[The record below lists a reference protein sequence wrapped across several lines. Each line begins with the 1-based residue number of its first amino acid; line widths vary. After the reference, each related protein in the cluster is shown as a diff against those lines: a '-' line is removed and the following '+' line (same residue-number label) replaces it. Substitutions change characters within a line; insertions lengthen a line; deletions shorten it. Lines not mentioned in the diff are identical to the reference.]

1 MARVAVVGA
10 GPAGVAAAVQL
21 SRCGH
26 RVVVYE
32 AGAIGGAVRN
42 ARLVEN
48 YPGFP
53 DGISGWEFAG
63 LLEKHLRNYVDDI
76 RYEQVDQINRLE
88 EGFQVSTQ
96 GQSELFEGVV
106 VSTGTASGSADF
118 DGEDVLARSR
128 LLHYEVVDLD
138 SRAELNKVA
147 VVGGGEAALDYALNM
162 ARNGAEV
169 TVLHRS
175 ELRAN
180 HALLSEVE
188 TESKIDFV
196 LAKVTGSS
204 IEGGKAVLCWDD
216 HSQTFDIVL
225 VAVGREPRLP
235 RLVGI
240 DLDNFP
246 PNFHIAGDARHGRL
260 GQVAIAVGDGLKAAM
275 QLHSGLGGRA

>member
-53 DGISGWEFAG
+53 DGISGREFAG

-76 RYEQVDQINRLE
+76 RYEQVNQINRLE

-96 GQSELFEGVV
+96 RQSELFEGVV
-106 VSTGTASGSADF
+106 VSTGTVSGRAGF
-118 DGEDVLARSR
+118 EGEDVLASSR

-169 TVLHRS
+169 TVFHRS

-188 TESKIDFV
+188 AESKIDFV

-204 IEGGKAVLCWDD
+204 IEEGKAVLSGDD
-216 HSQTFDIVL
+216 HSQTFDVVL

-235 RLVGI
+235 GLVGI
-240 DLDNFP
+240 NLDSLP

>member
-10 GPAGVAAAVQL
+10 GPAGVAAVVQL
-21 SRCGH
+21 SKCGH

-32 AGAIGGAVRN
+32 VGAIGGAVRN

-53 DGISGWEFAG
+53 DGISGREFAG

-76 RYEQVDQINRLE
+76 RYEQVDQIKHLE
-88 EGFQVSTQ
+88 EGFQVSTR

-106 VSTGTASGSADF
+106 VSTGTASGSAGF
-118 DGEDVLARSR
+118 DGEDILARSR

-138 SRAELNKVA
+138 STALLNQVA

-169 TVLHRS
+169 TVFHRS

-180 HALLSEVE
+180 HALLSDVRA
-188 TESKIDFV
+188 ESKIDFI
-196 LAKVTGSS
+196 LAKLTGSG

-216 HSQTFDIVL
+216 HSQTFDVVL

-235 RLVGI
+235 GLVGI
-240 DLDNFP
+240 DLDSLP
-246 PNFHIAGDARHGRL
+246 PNFHIAGDAKHGKL

-275 QLHSGLGGRA
+275 QLHSGLGGGA